1 MGCFLHLTEML
12 PFVELN
18 ILTYLF
24 LNPILFHLLSYIL
37 IACPDCIS
45 LLLRSASTLLAV
57 VQDSSKDGSVKDGKA
72 TDGGNADES
81 VTTCAN
87 CVKNEKLEKERAR
100 IFAKQE
106 EDLQKK
112 LYDNC
117 VKVCMIVSKKIGME
131 YEKEISRLRKI
142 IEEKTSSEKGSDS
155 DSSKTVNNCRQRR
168 TQKRQALQQKW
179 QQQHEPVQQELF
191 LQRQPAILQ
200 QPVVQDQPVIQQQQQ
215 QIQQQQQ
222 QIQQQQQQLQQQKQ
236 QIQQQQQQIQQPQQ
250 QQQQEQQRKQH
261 WAKNSTECWSG
272 SRCGRSDCIHH
283 DCRIKN
289 GKRQETPS
297 FTEALAKLQTSKPR
311 LWTMPTYIP
320 RNQSH
325 LPPEKNEDSGYSFS
339 SDGSNESFSQSDS
352 NMDTYMGSG
361 YDSY

>member
-37 IACPDCIS
+37 NACPDCIS

-57 VQDSSKDGSVKDGKA
+57 VQDSSKDDSVKDEKA
-72 TDGGNADES
+72 TDRGNADES

-117 VKVCMIVSKKIGME
+117 VKVCMIVSKEIGME
-131 YEKEISRLRKI
+131 YEKEISRLREI
-142 IEEKTSSEKGSDS
+142 IEEKTSSEKGSYS
-155 DSSKTVNNCRQRR
+155 DSIKTVNNCRQRR

-191 LQRQPAILQ
+191 LQRQPVILQ
-200 QPVVQDQPVIQQQQQ
+200 QQQQIQQQQQ

-222 QIQQQQQQLQQQKQ
+222 QIQQQQQQIQQP
-236 QIQQQQQQIQQPQQ
+236 QQQQQQQ

-261 WAKNSTECWSG
+261 WAKNSPECWSM

-289 GKRQETPS
+289 GKRQETPN
-297 FTEALAKLQTSKPR
+297 FTEALAKLQSSTPR

-339 SDGSNESFSQSDS
+339 SDGSNESFTQSDS
-352 NMDTYMGSG
+352 NVDTYMGSG

>member
-37 IACPDCIS
+37 NACPDCIS

-117 VKVCMIVSKKIGME
+117 VKVCMIVSKEIGME

-142 IEEKTSSEKGSDS
+142 IEEKTSSQKGSDS

-191 LQRQPAILQ
+191 LQRQPVILQ
-200 QPVVQDQPVIQQQQQ
+200 QQQQIQQQQQ

-222 QIQQQQQQLQQQKQ
+222 QIQQQQQQIQQP
-236 QIQQQQQQIQQPQQ
+236 QQQQQQQ

-261 WAKNSTECWSG
+261 WAKNSPECSG
-272 SRCGRSDCIHH
+272 LSRCGRSDCIHH

-289 GKRQETPS
+289 GKRQETPN
-297 FTEALAKLQTSKPR
+297 FTEALAKLQTSPR
-311 LWTMPTYIP
+311 VWPMPPYIP
-320 RNQSH
+320 QNQSH

-339 SDGSNESFSQSDS
+339 SDGSNESSTQSDS

>member
-57 VQDSSKDGSVKDGKA
+57 VQDSSKDDSVKDGKA
-72 TDGGNADES
+72 TDRGNADES

-191 LQRQPAILQ
+191 LQRQPVIL
-200 QPVVQDQPVIQQQQQ
+200 QQQQ

-222 QIQQQQQQLQQQKQ
+222 QIQQQQQQIQQP
-236 QIQQQQQQIQQPQQ
+236 QQQQQQQ

-261 WAKNSTECWSG
+261 WAKNSQECSG
-272 SRCGRSDCIHH
+272 LSRCGRSDCIHH

-289 GKRQETPS
+289 GKRQETPN
-297 FTEALAKLQTSKPR
+297 FTEALAKLQSSTPR

-339 SDGSNESFSQSDS
+339 SDGSNESFTQSDS
-352 NMDTYMGSG
+352 NVDTYMGSG

>member
-1 MGCFLHLTEML
+1 MIKMGCFLHLTEML

-57 VQDSSKDGSVKDGKA
+57 VQDSRKDDSVKDGKA
-72 TDGGNADES
+72 TDRGNADES

-117 VKVCMIVSKKIGME
+117 VKVCMIVSKEIGME
-131 YEKEISRLRKI
+131 YGKEISRLRKI
-142 IEEKTSSEKGSDS
+142 IEEKTSSEKGSYS
-155 DSSKTVNNCRQRR
+155 DVNNCRQRR

-179 QQQHEPVQQELF
+179 QQQHVQPVQQELF

-200 QPVVQDQPVIQQQQQ
+200 QPVVQYQPVIQQQQ
-215 QIQQQQQ
+215 
-222 QIQQQQQQLQQQKQ
+222 Q

-261 WAKNSTECWSG
+261 WAKNNTECWSM

-339 SDGSNESFSQSDS
+339 RDGSNESFTQSDS
-352 NMDTYMGSG
+352 NVDTYMGSG

>member
-87 CVKNEKLEKERAR
+87 CVKNEQLETERAR

-191 LQRQPAILQ
+191 LQRQPVIL
-200 QPVVQDQPVIQQQQQ
+200 QQQQ

-261 WAKNSTECWSG
+261 WAKNSTECWSM

-320 RNQSH
+320 PSH

-339 SDGSNESFSQSDS
+339 SDGSNESFTQSDS
-352 NMDTYMGSG
+352 NVDTYMGSG

>member
-1 MGCFLHLTEML
+1 MIKMGCFLHLTEML

-87 CVKNEKLEKERAR
+87 CVKNEQLEKERAR
-100 IFAKQE
+100 RFAKQE

-117 VKVCMIVSKKIGME
+117 VKVCMIVSKQIGME

-142 IEEKTSSEKGSDS
+142 IEEKTSSDKGSDS

-191 LQRQPAILQ
+191 LQRQPVILQ
-200 QPVVQDQPVIQQQQQ
+200 Q
-215 QIQQQQQ
+215 
-222 QIQQQQQQLQQQKQ
+222 QQQKQ

-261 WAKNSTECWSG
+261 WAKNSTECWSM

-339 SDGSNESFSQSDS
+339 SDESNESFTQSDS
-352 NMDTYMGSG
+352 NVDTYMGSG